1 MWERRSRG
9 SCWPLH
15 PISMHNPGPS
25 WILCRRRSADK
36 RAETFRTGAR
46 FFLAT
51 PEEWTVSW
59 AMPRGADIS
68 PLSLLLGRVDAV
80 ADGASPADTVPSGFR
95 SLDKLLGGGLRRGD
109 LIVLG
114 GDVGSGKSAFA
125 LAVALRVSQERHD
138 TLFYSGEMLPDRV
151 LERALAIEGRTRVDD
166 LRRGTLD
173 DVTRAGVGAAAVRLR
188 DDLPI
193 IERAPSG
200 GVGAIAEEISALR
213 GMKLV
218 VVDGLHAMLPGVR
231 ESEEEAATAIRALK
245 QLALDARV
253 AVLVTAPLPE
263 LSARDDRRP
272 VLDDFGAQGAVKE
285 RADVVLALFREG
297 MYDSARGIEGATE
310 LLVRKNRNGG
320 TGYVDLY
327 FYAQWMRFEDMLD
340 PDR

>member
-1 MWERRSRG
+1 M
-9 SCWPLH
+9 
-15 PISMHNPGPS
+15 
-25 WILCRRRSADK
+25 
-36 RAETFRTGAR
+36 T
-46 FFLAT
+46 
-51 PEEWTVSW
+51 
-59 AMPRGADIS
+59 RGADIS

-80 ADGASPADTVPSGFR
+80 ADGASPQDTVPSGFP

-114 GDVGSGKSAFA
+114 GDVGSGKSALA
-125 LAVALRVSQERHD
+125 LAVALRVQQAQHD
-138 TLFYSGEMLPDRV
+138 VLFYSGEMLPDRV

-166 LRRGTLD
+166 LRRGTLN
-173 DVTRAGVGAAAVRLR
+173 DVSRSGVGAAAVRMR
-188 DDLPI
+188 GDLPI
-193 IERAPSG
+193 IERAPLG
-200 GVGAIAEEISALR
+200 GVAAIGEEVVALR
-213 GMKLV
+213 AVKLV
-218 VVDGLHAMLPGVR
+218 VVDGLHALLPGTR
-231 ESEEEAATAIRALK
+231 QSEEEAATAIRALK

-253 AVLVTAPLPE
+253 AVLVTSPLPA
-263 LSARDDRRP
+263 LTARDDRRP

-310 LLVRKNRNGG
+310 LLVRKNRNGS

>member
-1 MWERRSRG
+1 
-9 SCWPLH
+9 
-15 PISMHNPGPS
+15 
-25 WILCRRRSADK
+25 
-36 RAETFRTGAR
+36 
-46 FFLAT
+46 
-51 PEEWTVSW
+51 
-59 AMPRGADIS
+59 MPRGADIS

-80 ADGASPADTVPSGFR
+80 ADGASPADTVPSGFP

-109 LIVLG
+109 LVVLG

-125 LAVALRVSQERHD
+125 LAVALRVSQGGHR

-173 DVTRAGVGAAAVRLR
+173 DIARVSVGAAAVRLR
-188 DDLPI
+188 DELPI
-193 IERAPSG
+193 IERAPSR
-200 GVGAIAEEISALR
+200 GVPAIAEETSAL
-213 GMKLV
+213 KDIALV
-218 VVDGLHAMLPGVR
+218 VVDGLHALLPGTR
-231 ESEEEAATAIRALK
+231 DSSEEAATVVRALK
-245 QLALDARV
+245 QLALDTRV
-253 AVLVTAPLPE
+253 AIMVTTPLPG
-263 LSARDDRRP
+263 LTARDDHRP
-272 VLDDFGAQGAVKE
+272 TLDDFGAQGAVKE

>member
-1 MWERRSRG
+1 M
-9 SCWPLH
+9 
-15 PISMHNPGPS
+15 
-25 WILCRRRSADK
+25 A
-36 RAETFRTGAR
+36 
-46 FFLAT
+46 
-51 PEEWTVSW
+51 
-59 AMPRGADIS
+59 RGADIS

-80 ADGASPADTVPSGFR
+80 ADGAIPADTIPSGFP
-95 SLDKLLGGGLRRGD
+95 SLDKQLGGGLRRGD

-114 GDVGSGKSAFA
+114 GDVGSGKSALA
-125 LAVALRVSQERHD
+125 LAIALRVAQAPHS

-151 LERALAIEGRTRVDD
+151 LERALAIEGRTRIDD

-193 IERAPSG
+193 VERVPTA
-200 GVGAIAEEISALR
+200 GVAAIADEVNSAR
-213 GMKLV
+213 TMELV
-218 VVDGLHAMLPGVR
+218 VVDGLHALLPGAR
-231 ESEEEAATAIRALK
+231 ALEEEAATAVRALK

-253 AVLVTAPLPE
+253 AVLVTAPLPG
-263 LSARDDRRP
+263 LVSRDDRRP
-272 VLDDFGAQGAVKE
+272 VLDDFGARGAVKE

-310 LLVRKNRNGG
+310 LFVRKNRNGG

>member
-1 MWERRSRG
+1 
-9 SCWPLH
+9 
-15 PISMHNPGPS
+15 
-25 WILCRRRSADK
+25 
-36 RAETFRTGAR
+36 
-46 FFLAT
+46 
-51 PEEWTVSW
+51 
-59 AMPRGADIS
+59 MPRGADIS

-80 ADGASPADTVPSGFR
+80 ADGASPADTVPSGFP
-95 SLDKLLGGGLRRGD
+95 SLDKLLGGGMRRGD
-109 LIVLG
+109 LIALG

-125 LAVALRVSQERHD
+125 LAIALRASQARHD

-166 LRRGTLD
+166 LRRGTLNEAA
-173 DVTRAGVGAAAVRLR
+173 RAGVGAAAVRLR

-193 IERAPSG
+193 IERAPVR
-200 GVGAIAEEISALR
+200 GVSAIAEEIAAQR
-213 GMKLV
+213 GMELV
-218 VVDGLHAMLPGVR
+218 VVDGLHALLPGIR
-231 ESEEEAATAIRALK
+231 DTEEEAATAMRALK

-253 AVLVTAPLPE
+253 AVLVTVPLPG
-263 LSARDDRRP
+263 LAARDDRRP
-272 VLDDFGAQGAVKE
+272 ILDDFGAQGAAKE

>member
-1 MWERRSRG
+1 M
-9 SCWPLH
+9 L
-15 PISMHNPGPS
+15 
-25 WILCRRRSADK
+25 
-36 RAETFRTGAR
+36 
-46 FFLAT
+46 
-51 PEEWTVSW
+51 
-59 AMPRGADIS
+59 RGADIS

-80 ADGASPADTVPSGFR
+80 ADGASPADTVPSGFP

-109 LIVLG
+109 LVVLG
-114 GDVGSGKSAFA
+114 GDVSSGKSAFA
-125 LAVALRVSQERHD
+125 LAIALRVAQERHD

-151 LERALAIEGRTRVDD
+151 LERVLAIEGRTKVDD

-173 DVTRAGVGAAAVRLR
+173 EVTRAGVGAAAVRLR

-193 IERAPSG
+193 VERAPVG
-200 GVGAIAEEISALR
+200 GVAAIAEEISALR
-213 GMKLV
+213 GMELV
-218 VVDGLHAMLPGVR
+218 VVDGLHALLPGTR
-231 ESEEEAATAIRALK
+231 ETEEEAATAIRALK

-253 AVLVTAPLPE
+253 AVLVTAPLPG
-263 LSARDDRRP
+263 LSAREDHRP
-272 VLDDFGAQGAVKE
+272 TLDDFGAQGAVKE

>member
-1 MWERRSRG
+1 
-9 SCWPLH
+9 
-15 PISMHNPGPS
+15 
-25 WILCRRRSADK
+25 
-36 RAETFRTGAR
+36 
-46 FFLAT
+46 
-51 PEEWTVSW
+51 
-59 AMPRGADIS
+59 MPRGADIS
-68 PLSLLLGRVDAV
+68 PLSLLLGRVDTV
-80 ADGASPADTVPSGFR
+80 ADGASPADTVPSGFH
-95 SLDKLLGGGLRRGD
+95 SLDRLLGGGLRRGD

-125 LAVALRVSQERHD
+125 LAVALRVSQERND
-138 TLFYSGEMLPDRV
+138 TLFYSGEMLPERV
-151 LERALAIEGRTRVDD
+151 LERALAIEGRARVDD

-173 DVTRAGVGAAAVRLR
+173 DTTRADVGAAAVRLR
-188 DDLPI
+188 DNLPI
-193 IERAPSG
+193 VERTPPG
-200 GVGAIAEEISALR
+200 GVGPIADEISALR
-213 GMKLV
+213 GLKLIV
-218 VVDGLHAMLPGVR
+218 LDGLHAMLPGVR
-231 ESEEEAATAIRALK
+231 ASEEEAATAIRALK

-253 AVLVTAPLPE
+253 AVLVTTPLPG
-263 LSARDDRRP
+263 LTAREDRRP